1 MMAPLDKSFALA
13 SLSDGVADVVS
24 RIQPS
29 VAHLRVWNSGPR
41 AFPNGG
47 SGFFV
52 DDHGTLLTNHH
63 VVDGAHH
70 VEVVLP
76 DGRETT
82 ARVLGGDA
90 HTDLAVLKLEDDEAP
105 PQGVALADSGELR
118 VGELVLAIGS
128 PFGLAG
134 SVTMGIVSAL
144 GRSLRAGSGRL
155 IENVIQTDAALN
167 PGNSGGPLVDTRGR
181 VVGVNTALFFP
192 AQGIALSVPSSTA
205 RYVHDEVTT
214 HGRVR
219 RAWLGIIGQSVE
231 LRNGKDAI
239 LVHRVM
245 RRSPAERAGIEP
257 GDAIAGLDGEPLT
270 GMDGLQK
277 ILTREAIG
285 RKVAVT
291 VLREGKPRT
300 FDATLTQSPE

>member
-1 MMAPLDKSFALA
+1 MISLQRSTDIA
-13 SLSDGVADVVS
+13 SLSDGIADVVS

-29 VAHLRVWNSGPR
+29 VAHLRAWRSGEGHPG
-41 AFPNGG
+41 GG

-52 DDHGTLLTNHH
+52 DDQGTMLTNHH
-63 VVDGAHH
+63 VVDNAHH

-76 DGRETT
+76 DGRETE
-82 ARVLGGDA
+82 ARVVGSDA
-90 HTDLAVLKLEDDEAP
+90 HTDLAVLRLADGDA
-105 PQGVALADSGELR
+105 PQGVPLSEANELR
-118 VGELVLAIGS
+118 VGELVFAIGS
-128 PFGLAG
+128 PFGLSG

-192 AQGIALSVPSSTA
+192 AQGIALSVPASTA
-205 RYVHDEVTT
+205 RYVLEEVLA

-231 LRNGKDAI
+231 LRSGKAAV
-239 LVHRVM
+239 LVHRVL
-245 RRSPAERAGIEP
+245 RRSPAEMAGIEP
-257 GDAIAGLDGEPLT
+257 GDAIAGIDGEALA
-270 GMDGLQK
+270 GMDGLQRV
-277 ILTREAIG
+277 LTREAIG
-285 RKVAVT
+285 RKVAIT
-291 VLREGKPRT
+291 VLREGRART
-300 FDATLTQSPE
+300 FDARLTQSPE